1 MLLLAG
7 EASGPISTEPT
18 VKKKRDKEK
27 NQMKYYT
34 IIEERGGERIIKY
47 MDVLDTRTI
56 DRGY

>member
-1 MLLLAG
+1 LPERHLAQYQPNLLL
-7 EASGPISTEPT
+7 
-18 VKKKRDKEK
+18 KKKRDKEK